1 MLASQ
6 KLVKGP
12 DSKRVIMK
20 LAKNDGIKE
29 WSVKGIPCV
38 DPDKMIE

>member
-1 MLASQ
+1 MFASQ
-6 KLVKGP
+6 KLVRGP

-20 LAKNDGIKE
+20 LVKNDGTNE